1 MIKEQ
6 FEDSSKAAELDQK
19 FQEAEALLQDTD
31 DFFAKGDQKLG
42 KIFEVGV
49 EAIGQDKSRKTM
61 TLEAFRLN
69 LGFDS

>member
-1 MIKEQ
+1 M
-6 FEDSSKAAELDQK
+6 
-19 FQEAEALLQDTD
+19 LQDSD
-31 DFFAKGDQKLG
+31 DFFAKGEQRLG

-61 TLEAFRLN
+61 TLEAFRMN